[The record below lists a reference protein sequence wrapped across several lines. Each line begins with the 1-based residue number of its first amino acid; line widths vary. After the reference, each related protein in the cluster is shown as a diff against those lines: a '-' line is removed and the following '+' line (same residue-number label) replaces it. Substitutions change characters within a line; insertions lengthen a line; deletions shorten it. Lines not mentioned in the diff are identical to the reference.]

1 MMKRVHTIVAVIGLA
16 GLAGAAWWWQNKP
29 RAANDAG
36 AVAASGAPAASGAAS
51 AAGGGGAGGPVAVEV
66 GKVQRLRIE
75 EDAQAVGTL
84 TSRQSVMLR
93 PEISGR
99 IAQLGFGDGKRVR
112 RGQLLVQLD
121 NTLQLAQLRQSEA
134 QSAIANT
141 NLLRNRELVG
151 QNFVSQSVVDQ
162 SAAALEVAMAQVALS
177 KAQLERMK
185 ILAPFDG
192 VAGIGKVSVGD
203 YVKDGADIVN
213 LEDTSQVWVDFR
225 LPERYLAQ
233 LKPGQAVEV
242 TMDAMPGR
250 TFNGRIDALDSQL
263 DANGRSLLIRA
274 RLANPDG
281 VLRSGMFA
289 RTRTLLAVRDNAM
302 VVPEEALVPQ
312 GGKQFLIKVLDGPQG
327 KVTQRIEARIGGRVA
342 GKVEVLEGVSEGDVV
357 VTAGQNRLLRGDK
370 LPVRVIDLADAGKPR
385 AAGGS
390 GRGASGAASKAASGA
405 ASGAAPG
412 ASNGPRGAPAV

>member
-1 MMKRVHTIVAVIGLA
+1 MIKRVHTVVAVLGLA
-16 GLAGAAWWWQNKP
+16 GLTGAAWWWQNKP
-29 RAANDAG
+29 RAANE
-36 AVAASGAPAASGAAS
+36 SGAAAAAPS
-51 AAGGGGAGGPVAVEV
+51 AQAAGSGAAGAAAGPVTVEV

-99 IAQLGFGDGKRVR
+99 IAKLGFADGKRVR

-121 NTLQLAQLRQSEA
+121 NSLQMAQLRQSEA
-134 QSAIANT
+134 QAGIANT
-141 NLLRNRELVG
+141 NLLRNRELVA

-177 KAQLERMK
+177 KAQLERMT

-192 VAGIGKVSVGD
+192 VAGIGRVSVGD

-233 LKPGQAVEV
+233 LKPGQGVDV
-242 TMDAMPGR
+242 TLDAMPGR
-250 TFNGRIDALDSQL
+250 NFNGRIDALDSQL
-263 DANGRSLLIRA
+263 DANGRSLLVRA

-289 RTRTLLAVRDNAM
+289 RTRTLLAVRDNAL

-312 GGKQFLIKVLDGPQG
+312 GGKQFLIKLVDGPQG
-327 KVTQRIEARIGGRVA
+327 KLTQRIEARIGARMV
-342 GKVEVLEGVSEGDVV
+342 GKVEVLGGVSEGDTV
-357 VTAGQNRLLRGDK
+357 VTAGQNRLLRGDQ
-370 LPVRVIDLADAGKPR
+370 LPVRVIDLADVGKAR
-385 AAGGS
+385 AD
-390 GRGASGAASKAASGA
+390 GAAAPAAAPAAVPGAASGA
-405 ASGAAPG
+405 ASGAGNGARAAP
-412 ASNGPRGAPAV
+412 VV